1 MFSKS
6 KQFFSLGIFAL
17 LLTLLLSGCAN
28 FGSFGGSDSQQ
39 GYADSS
45 QPYYPPDFREVLI
58 PDGLEMNRENSM
70 YVKTS
75 SFNGGVLSFDG
86 RIDVI
91 SLSDFF
97 EGSMPKN
104 GWKLVGVV
112 KAKNYLLIFTKPE
125 KTCMITIS
133 ENKLNFKTVV
143 NIYIAL
149 GGDYS
154 ANRGGISGSSSG
166 GGDSFSVAPLQ

>member
-6 KQFFSLGIFAL
+6 NQIYSLSFFSIVLLLL
-17 LLTLLLSGCAN
+17 LLTGCTN
-28 FGSFGGSDSQQ
+28 FGGMGGGDSQD
-39 GYADSS
+39 GYASTS

-58 PDGLEMNRENSM
+58 PDGLEMNRDDSM
-70 YVKTS
+70 FIKTN
-75 SFNGGVLSFDG
+75 SFNGGVLTFDG

-104 GWKLVGVV
+104 GWKLSGVV
-112 KAKNYLLIFTKPE
+112 KAKNYLLIFTKPD

-143 NIYIAL
+143 NIYISEDAESTA
-149 GGDYS
+149 GGT
-154 ANRGGISGSSSG
+154 GTGSVG
-166 GGDSFSVAPLQ
+166 GGDNFSVSPLQ